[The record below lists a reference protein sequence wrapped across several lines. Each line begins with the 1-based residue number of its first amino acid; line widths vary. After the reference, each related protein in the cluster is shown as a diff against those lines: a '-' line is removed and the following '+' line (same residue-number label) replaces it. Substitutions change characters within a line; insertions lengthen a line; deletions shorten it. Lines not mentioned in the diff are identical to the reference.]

1 MTKPKTL
8 LEVQDV
14 TPVEADCS
22 PLPICPGIFKSN
34 RGSYLIVGKV
44 LSVEDA
50 TALPEGR
57 VAADEYVVEV
67 PASMIDL
74 LKDSGQ

>member
-1 MTKPKTL
+1 MNNPKARL
-8 LEVQDV
+8 KVQDV
-14 TPVEADCS
+14 TPVEADCA

-34 RGSYLIVGKV
+34 RDTYLIVGKV
-44 LSVEDA
+44 LSTEDS

-67 PASMIDL
+67 PAGMIDL
-74 LKDSGQ
+74 LKKGEL

>member
-1 MTKPKTL
+1 MNNPKARL
-8 LEVQDV
+8 QVQDV

-34 RGSYLIVGKV
+34 RDSYLIVGKV

-67 PASMIDL
+67 PANMIDL
-74 LKDSGQ
+74 LKDSEQ

>member
-1 MTKPKTL
+1 MDNLKARLK
-8 LEVQDV
+8 VQDV
-14 TPVEADCS
+14 TPVEADCA
-22 PLPICPGIFKSN
+22 PLPVCPGIFRSN

-44 LSVEDA
+44 LSVQDA

-67 PASMIDL
+67 PADMIDL
-74 LKDSGQ
+74 LKKGEL

>member
-1 MTKPKTL
+1 MNNSKTRL
-8 LEVQDV
+8 KVQDV
-14 TPVEADCS
+14 TPVEADCA
-22 PLPICPGIFKSN
+22 PFPVCPGIFRSN

-44 LSVEDA
+44 LSAEDA

-67 PASMIDL
+67 PADMIDL
-74 LKDSGQ
+74 LKRGEL